1 MNIAPLESRFSHA
14 RNRTST
20 YEYVF
25 HDDRIDSIAV
35 YASMPGHVYIRTR
48 SHATTPCGVLMLP
61 SCVLFL
67 FSQSRDEIHEIV
79 IVDHHGENWSREW
92 FLRGRDLRNPA
103 SRMLTFHP
111 KERQTMPF
119 FQLGS
124 ARLCP
129 NTSIFRVAYN
139 IARVLLHRGLLSRDL
154 EENTTDYC

>member
-1 MNIAPLESRFSHA
+1 MNTAALESRSSHA
-14 RNRTST
+14 RNRMST
-20 YEYVF
+20 YECVF
-25 HDDRIDSIAV
+25 HGDRIDGTGIS
-35 YASMPGHVYIRTR
+35 SMPGYVYIGTQ

-67 FSQSRDEIHEIV
+67 FPRSRDEIREIV
-79 IVDHHGENWSREW
+79 IVDHRGENWSREW

-111 KERQTMPF
+111 RERQTMLF
-119 FQLGS
+119 FELGS

-139 IARVLLHRGLLSRDL
+139 IARALLYRGLLSRDL
-154 EENTTDYC
+154 DEENTTDYC